1 MRYSPPATTALQH
14 ECPDIMRRAALRKFH
29 VGERFPLHHFTPR
42 SVPQAH
48 LRNWRELKGGTRHA
62 DTRKNRCYT
71 RRYWRNRRRQRGPSR
86 SLVRLRLP
94 SSLLRLSSSLPP
106 SLPRS
111 QELVGRL
118 LTPNFEAASMGG
130 FPFCGDAVTTLD
142 YIMPAVLIAGLVVAV
157 AITVRSY
164 K

>member
-1 MRYSPPATTALQH
+1 MSHSPKAEPATTALQH

-29 VGERFPLHHFTPR
+29 VGERVLLHHFTPR

-62 DTRKNRCYT
+62 DTRKNRCDA
-71 RRYWRNRRRQRGPSR
+71 RRYRRNRGWQRGPRR
-86 SLVRLRLP
+86 SLVRLRLSSSLP
-94 SSLLRLSSSLPP
+94 PSLLRLLSSLPP

-130 FPFCGDAVTTLD
+130 FPFFA
-142 YIMPAVLIAGLVVAV
+142 
-157 AITVRSY
+157 
-164 K
+164 